1 MKTFKAGLVVAVLI
15 ALALLFLLQ
24 HQAQVKLRAD
34 NAALMQQL
42 AQLQTDSENFSNRL
56 AAAGDAQ
63 TLSEQERNELL
74 KLRGEVGVLKNQVGE
89 LGKLREENQQ
99 LQRQAT
105 VGQNQAGQI
114 SPEDQFRLNQFHT
127 TDDLKQ
133 LGVAMRIYAGDQ
145 NGQYATNFYQLND
158 ELGGNTMVT
167 NFMSK
172 YEFVNTGLVNESM
185 PDDIIFREQNPHQ
198 NPSGG
203 WERIYVFADGRVE
216 TQYSDD
222 GNFDAYEKQHMVP
235 PPNQ

>member
-1 MKTFKAGLVVAVLI
+1 
-15 ALALLFLLQ
+15 
-24 HQAQVKLRAD
+24 
-34 NAALMQQL
+34 
-42 AQLQTDSENFSNRL
+42 
-56 AAAGDAQ
+56 
-63 TLSEQERNELL
+63 
-74 KLRGEVGVLKNQVGE
+74 
-89 LGKLREENQQ
+89 
-99 LQRQAT
+99 
-105 VGQNQAGQI
+105 
-114 SPEDQFRLNQFHT
+114 
-127 TDDLKQ
+127 
-133 LGVAMRIYAGDQ
+133 
-145 NGQYATNFYQLND
+145 
-158 ELGGNTMVT
+158 MVT